1 MSAYI
6 LRRLWQMIPTLA
18 GVILLVF
25 FLFNWIGGDPADVLA
40 GLFSNQEQ
48 IDSIRAELGL
58 DQPLY
63 IQLWIFVQQVVTFNF
78 GNSWT
83 TGESVSAIFATRLPA
98 SLTLMGPLLV
108 IETLIALVLAVG
120 LAWVR
125 GSSIDRGTMV
135 VFTALMSVSILVFII
150 VGQYVLAYRLGWFP
164 VQGWSDNYWK
174 NITTYAPLPIL
185 LGLLVSIA
193 PNTRLF
199 RSFVLD
205 EVDQDYVRT
214 ARAKGLS
221 EPRVMF
227 IHVLRNALIPVITF
241 VISNLPGLLLGAFL
255 LERFFGIPGVGREII
270 LAVER
275 SDFPVI
281 KAVTIYVA
289 IATMVFNL
297 IGDVLYRLT
306 DPRVQL
312 R

>member
-1 MSAYI
+1 
-6 LRRLWQMIPTLA
+6 MIPTLM

-25 FLFNWIGGDPADVLA
+25 FLFNWVGGDPAYLLA

-58 DQPLY
+58 DQPLTV
-63 IQLWIFVQQVVTFNF
+63 QLWIFVKQVATFNF

-83 TGESVSAIFATRLPA
+83 TGESVASIFASRLPA
-98 SLTLMGPLLV
+98 SLTLMAPLLI
-108 IETLIALVLAVG
+108 IETIVALVLAIG

-150 VGQYVLAYRLGWFP
+150 LGQYILAYRLGWFP
-164 VQGWSDNYWK
+164 VQGWSDDYWK
-174 NITTYAPLPIL
+174 NISTYAPLPIL
-185 LGLLVSIA
+185 LGLVVSIA

-221 EPRVMF
+221 EPRVLF
-227 IHVLRNALIPVITF
+227 VHVLRNALIPVITF

-281 KAVTIYVA
+281 KAVTVYVA
-289 IATMVFNL
+289 IATMIFNL

>member
-6 LRRLWQMIPTLA
+6 VRRLWKMIPTLG

-25 FLFNWIGGDPADVLA
+25 FLFNWIGGDPAYVLA

>member
-1 MSAYI
+1 
-6 LRRLWQMIPTLA
+6 MIPTLG

-25 FLFNWIGGDPADVLA
+25 FLFNWIGGDPAYVLA

>member
-1 MSAYI
+1 MSAYVI
-6 LRRLWQMIPTLA
+6 RRLWQMIPTLM

-25 FLFNWIGGDPADVLA
+25 FLFNWVGGDPAYLLA

-58 DQPLY
+58 DQPLTV
-63 IQLWIFVQQVVTFNF
+63 QLWIFVKQVATFNF

-83 TGESVSAIFATRLPA
+83 TGESVASIFASRLPA
-98 SLTLMGPLLV
+98 SLTLMAPLLI
-108 IETLIALVLAVG
+108 IETIVALVLAIG

-150 VGQYVLAYRLGWFP
+150 LGQYILAYRLGWFP
-164 VQGWSDNYWK
+164 VQGWSEDYWK
-174 NITTYAPLPIL
+174 NISTYAPLPIL
-185 LGLLVSIA
+185 LGLVVSIA

-227 IHVLRNALIPVITF
+227 VHVLRNALIPVITF

-281 KAVTIYVA
+281 KAVTVYVA
-289 IATMVFNL
+289 IATMIFNL

>member
-1 MSAYI
+1 MSAYVI
-6 LRRLWQMIPTLA
+6 RRLWQMIPTLI

-25 FLFNWIGGDPADVLA
+25 FLFNWVGGDPAYLLA

-58 DQPLY
+58 DQPLAV
-63 IQLWIFVQQVVTFNF
+63 QLWIFVKQVVTFNF

-83 TGESVSAIFATRLPA
+83 TGESVASIFATRLPA
-98 SLTLMGPLLV
+98 SLTLMAPLLV
-108 IETLIALVLAVG
+108 LETVVALVLAIG

-150 VGQYVLAYRLGWFP
+150 LGQYILAYRLGWFP
-164 VQGWSDNYWK
+164 VQGWSDDYWK
-174 NITTYAPLPIL
+174 NISTYAPLPIL
-185 LGLLVSIA
+185 LGLVVSIA

-227 IHVLRNALIPVITF
+227 VHVLRNALIPVITF

-281 KAVTIYVA
+281 KAVTVYVA
-289 IATMVFNL
+289 IATMIFNL

>member
-1 MSAYI
+1 MSAYV
-6 LRRLWQMIPTLA
+6 LRRLWQMVPTLA

-25 FLFNWIGGDPADVLA
+25 FLFNWIGGDPAYVLA

-58 DQPLY
+58 DQALTV
-63 IQLWIFVQQVVTFNF
+63 QLWIFVKQVATFNF
-78 GNSWT
+78 GNSWS
-83 TGESVSAIFATRLPA
+83 TGESVASIFATRLPA
-98 SLTLMGPLLV
+98 SLTLMVPLLV
-108 IETLIALVLAVG
+108 IETLVALCLAVG

-135 VFTALMSVSILVFII
+135 IFTALMSVSILVFII
-150 VGQYVLAYRLGWFP
+150 LGQYVLAYRLGWFP
-164 VQGWSDNYWK
+164 VQGWSEDYWK
-174 NITTYAPLPIL
+174 NIADFAPLPIL

-199 RSFVLD
+199 RSFVID

-221 EPRVMF
+221 ESRVMF
-227 IHVLRNALIPVITF
+227 VHVLRNALIPVITF
-241 VISNLPGLLLGAFL
+241 VISHIPTLLLGAFL

-281 KAVTIYVA
+281 KAVTVYVA

-297 IGDVLYRLT
+297 VGDVLYSLT

>member
-25 FLFNWIGGDPADVLA
+25 FLFNWIGGDPAYVLA

-63 IQLWIFVQQVVTFNF
+63 IQLWIFVQQVGTFNF

-120 LAWVR
+120 LSWVR
-125 GSSIDRGTMV
+125 GSPIDRGTMV

>member
-1 MSAYI
+1 MSAYVI
-6 LRRLWQMIPTLA
+6 RRLWQMIPTLM

-25 FLFNWIGGDPADVLA
+25 FLFNWVGGDPAYLLA

-58 DQPLY
+58 DQPLTV
-63 IQLWIFVQQVVTFNF
+63 QLWIFVKQVATFNF

-83 TGESVSAIFATRLPA
+83 TGESVASIFASRLPA
-98 SLTLMGPLLV
+98 SLTLMAPLLI
-108 IETLIALVLAVG
+108 IETIVALVLAIG

-150 VGQYVLAYRLGWFP
+150 LGQYILAYRLGWFP
-164 VQGWSDNYWK
+164 VQGWSEDYWK
-174 NITTYAPLPIL
+174 NISTYAPLPIF
-185 LGLLVSIA
+185 LGLVVSIA

-227 IHVLRNALIPVITF
+227 VHVLRNALIPVITF

-281 KAVTIYVA
+281 KAVTVYVA
-289 IATMVFNL
+289 IATMIFNL

>member
-25 FLFNWIGGDPADVLA
+25 FLFNWIGGDPAYVLA

-98 SLTLMGPLLV
+98 SLTLMGPLLL

-174 NITTYAPLPIL
+174 NIITYAPLPIL

>member
-1 MSAYI
+1 
-6 LRRLWQMIPTLA
+6 
-18 GVILLVF
+18 LL
-25 FLFNWIGGDPADVLA
+25 L
-40 GLFSNQEQ
+40 
-48 IDSIRAELGL
+48 
-58 DQPLY
+58 
-63 IQLWIFVQQVVTFNF
+63 
-78 GNSWT
+78 
-83 TGESVSAIFATRLPA
+83 
-98 SLTLMGPLLV
+98 
-108 IETLIALVLAVG
+108 IETVVALVMAVG

-125 GSSIDRGTMV
+125 GSAIDRGTMV

-150 VGQYVLAYRLGWFP
+150 LGQYVLAYNLGWFP
-164 VQGWSDNYWK
+164 VQGWSDSYWK
-174 NITTYAPLPIL
+174 NISTYAPLPIL

-289 IATMVFNL
+289 MATMVFNL

>member
-6 LRRLWQMIPTLA
+6 FRRIWQMIPTLA

-25 FLFNWIGGDPADVLA
+25 FLFNWIGGDPAYVLA

-58 DQPLY
+58 DQPLTV
-63 IQLWIFVQQVVTFNF
+63 QLWIFVKQVATFNF
-78 GNSWT
+78 GNSWA
-83 TGESVSAIFATRLPA
+83 TGESVADIFATRLPA
-98 SLTLMGPLLV
+98 SLTLMAPLLL
-108 IETLIALVLAVG
+108 IETLVALVLAVG

-150 VGQYVLAYRLGWFP
+150 LGQYVLAYRLGWFP
-164 VQGWSDNYWK
+164 VQGWSEDYWK
-174 NITTYAPLPIL
+174 NISTYAPLPIL

-205 EVDQDYVRT
+205 EVEQDYVRT

-227 IHVLRNALIPVITF
+227 VHVLRNALIPVITF

-281 KAVTIYVA
+281 KAVTVYVA
-289 IATMVFNL
+289 IATMIFNL
-297 IGDVLYRLT
+297 IGDVLYRIT

>member
-25 FLFNWIGGDPADVLA
+25 FLFNWIGGDPAYVLA

-63 IQLWIFVQQVVTFNF
+63 IQLWIFVQQVGTFNF

-227 IHVLRNALIPVITF
+227 IHVLRNAMIPVITF

>member
-25 FLFNWIGGDPADVLA
+25 FLFNWIGGDPAYVLA

-98 SLTLMGPLLV
+98 SLTLMGPLLL

-281 KAVTIYVA
+281 EAVTIYVA

>member
-1 MSAYI
+1 MSAYVI
-6 LRRLWQMIPTLA
+6 RRLWQMIPTLM

-25 FLFNWIGGDPADVLA
+25 FLFNWVGGDPAYLLA

-58 DQPLY
+58 DQPLTV
-63 IQLWIFVQQVVTFNF
+63 QLWIFVKQVATFNF

-83 TGESVSAIFATRLPA
+83 TGESVASIFASRLPA
-98 SLTLMGPLLV
+98 SLTLMAPLLI
-108 IETLIALVLAVG
+108 IETIVALVLAIG

-125 GSSIDRGTMV
+125 GSSIDRGPMV

-150 VGQYVLAYRLGWFP
+150 LGQYILAYRLGWFP
-164 VQGWSDNYWK
+164 VQGWSEDYWK
-174 NITTYAPLPIL
+174 NISTYAPLPIL
-185 LGLLVSIA
+185 LGLVVSIA

-227 IHVLRNALIPVITF
+227 VHVLRNALIPVITF

-281 KAVTIYVA
+281 KAVTVYVA
-289 IATMVFNL
+289 IATMIFNL

>member
-1 MSAYI
+1 MSAYV

-25 FLFNWIGGDPADVLA
+25 FLFNWIGGDPAYVLA

-58 DQPLY
+58 DQPL
-63 IQLWIFVQQVVTFNF
+63 IVQLWIFVKQVATFDF

-83 TGESVSAIFATRLPA
+83 TGESVASIFATRLPA
-98 SLTLMGPLLV
+98 SLTLMVPLLI

-135 VFTALMSVSILVFII
+135 VFTGLMSVSILVFII
-150 VGQYVLAYRLGWFP
+150 LGQYVLAYRLGWFP

-174 NITTYAPLPIL
+174 NISTYAPLPIL
-185 LGLLVSIA
+185 LGLVVSIA

-227 IHVLRNALIPVITF
+227 VHVLRNALIPVITF

-281 KAVTIYVA
+281 KAVTVYVA
-289 IATMVFNL
+289 IATMIFNL

>member
-1 MSAYI
+1 MSAYV

-25 FLFNWIGGDPADVLA
+25 FLFNWIGGDPAYVLA

-58 DQPLY
+58 DQPLTV
-63 IQLWIFVQQVVTFNF
+63 QLWIFVKQVASFDF

-83 TGESVSAIFATRLPA
+83 TGESVAHIFATRLPA
-98 SLTLMGPLLV
+98 SLTLMAPLLI
-108 IETLIALVLAVG
+108 IETITALCLAIG

-125 GSSIDRGTMV
+125 GSSVDRGTMV

-150 VGQYVLAYRLGWFP
+150 LGQYVLAYRLGWFP
-164 VQGWSDNYWK
+164 VQGWSDDFWK
-174 NITTYAPLPIL
+174 NISTYAPLPIC

-227 IHVLRNALIPVITF
+227 VHVLRNALIPVITF
-241 VISNLPGLLLGAFL
+241 VVSNLPGLLLGAFL

-281 KAVTIYVA
+281 KAVTVYVA
-289 IATMVFNL
+289 MATMIFNL
-297 IGDVLYRLT
+297 IGDVLYRFT

>member
-25 FLFNWIGGDPADVLA
+25 FLFNWIGGDPAYVLA

-214 ARAKGLS
+214 ARSKGLS

>member
-1 MSAYI
+1 MA
-6 LRRLWQMIPTLA
+6 PTLETALIGRTLIGLGVSVTFISMLKIIAVWFEENRFASVTGVTVLLGNLGSVLA
-18 GVILLVF
+18 GVPLAMMAQSTGWRVVF
-25 FLFNWIGGDPADVLA
+25 IGVG
-40 GLFSNQEQ
+40 
-48 IDSIRAELGL
+48 
-58 DQPLY
+58 
-63 IQLWIFVQQVVTFNF
+63 
-78 GNSWT
+78 
-83 TGESVSAIFATRLPA
+83 
-98 SLTLMGPLLV
+98 V
-108 IETLIALVLAVG
+108 ISLVLAVG

-125 GSSIDRGTMV
+125 GSSTDRGTMV
-135 VFTALMSVSILVFII
+135 LFTGLMSVSILVFII
-150 VGQYVLAYRLGWFP
+150 LGQNVLAYRLGWFP
-164 VQGWSDNYWK
+164 VQGWSDDFWK
-174 NITTYAPLPIL
+174 NITTFAPLPIL

-214 ARAKGLS
+214 ARAKGMS
-221 EPRVMF
+221 EARVMF
-227 IHVLRNALIPVITF
+227 VHVLRNALIPVITF

-289 IATMVFNL
+289 IATMFFNL
-297 IGDVLYRLT
+297 IGDVLYRIT

>member
-25 FLFNWIGGDPADVLA
+25 FLFNWIGGDPAYVLA

-63 IQLWIFVQQVVTFNF
+63 IQLWIFVEQVVTFNF

-98 SLTLMGPLLV
+98 SLTLMGPLLL